1 MSSVKIEYYRYGKT
15 IVAAYKKAG
24 RLGAYSLSPKA
35 EQFQADPQMLSTID
49 FDRSGLA
56 QRISRTAFKQIARE
70 RGVQELP
77 PELRSVKTIKSRAK
91 KTNVPAGAAN

>member
-24 RLGAYSLSPKA
+24 RLGAYSLAPKA
-35 EQFQADPQMLSTID
+35 EQFQVDPQMLSTID

-56 QRISRTAFKQIARE
+56 QKISRTVFRQIARE

-77 PELRSVKTIKSRAK
+77 LELRAVKPTKPRVR
-91 KTNVPAGAAN
+91 KTVLPTA